1 MLGLESLA
9 RGAVLHEVLDDAAH
23 VGEVEVALQPV
34 PGALNTFMPIVM
46 DHSNNLLEQGDVGGM

>member
-9 RGAVLHEVLDDAAH
+9 RGAVPHEVLDDAAH

-46 DHSNNLLEQGDVGGM
+46 DRNNNLLE